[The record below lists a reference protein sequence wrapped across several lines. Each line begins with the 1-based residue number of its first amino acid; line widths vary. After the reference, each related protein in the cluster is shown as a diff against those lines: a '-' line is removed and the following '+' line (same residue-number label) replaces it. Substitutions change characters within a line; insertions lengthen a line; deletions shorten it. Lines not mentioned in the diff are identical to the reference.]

1 MSNHEDTSAGK
12 QKSIMACEVFRSA
25 LRYLGVDRRDA
36 PNEIIYLPS
45 HLHLYPDR
53 IKQRMLQCL
62 SDPPPKPCVGCLYGR
77 CFPDIDNVLGAWNIE
92 RIPCGHC
99 YEILLGRAAY
109 ETLMAEQ
116 PGSFFIEKA
125 VIENFDKLCRIPLE
139 LDDPMMREWYF
150 EHYRQI
156 VYIRQPRDH
165 DLINEVHDIAE
176 LLGLDYTV
184 RDADYTDLIT
194 YLKSRNML

>member
-1 MSNHEDTSAGK
+1 MPNHEDKSAGR
-12 QKSIMACEVFRSA
+12 QKSIIACEVFRSA
-25 LRYLGVDRRDA
+25 LQYLGVDRQDT
-36 PNEIIYLPS
+36 PNDIIYLPS

-53 IKQRMLQCL
+53 MKQRMLQCL

-77 CFPDIDNVLGAWNIE
+77 CFPDIDDVLGAWDIE
-92 RIPCGHC
+92 RISCGHC
-99 YEILLGRAAY
+99 YEILLGRAVY
-109 ETLMAEQ
+109 ETLMTEQ
-116 PGSFFIEKA
+116 PGRFFLEKA

-184 RDADYTDLIT
+184 RDADYSDLIA